1 MDGEAVF
8 NFVMTKVPP
17 MLTSLMIESSDT
29 IDSIDYYMLHQP
41 NKYMVDRLADEL
53 DIPSSKC
60 FGNIVGIYGNAS
72 TATIPLNI
80 CHNIPTEATNRN
92 LRLCL
97 CGFGGGLT
105 CNAIILSNPPMDYC
119 EIVDFQR

>member
-1 MDGEAVF
+1 
-8 NFVMTKVPP
+8 
-17 MLTSLMIESSDT
+17 
-29 IDSIDYYMLHQP
+29 
-41 NKYMVDRLADEL
+41 MVDRLADEL
-53 DIPSSKC
+53 EIPSEKY

-80 CHNIPTEATNRN
+80 CHNISAEVTNRS

-105 CNAIILSNPPMDYC
+105 CNAIIISNPPMDYC
-119 EIVDFQR
+119 EIVDFKR